1 MYVAVL
7 YWGKHDF
14 ESKVL
19 QQEYMQESRK
29 SAEAECFPND
39 FNAIW
44 LLVRLE
50 ESLKHGV
57 DLKLHILS

>member
-1 MYVAVL
+1 
-7 YWGKHDF
+7 
-14 ESKVL
+14 
-19 QQEYMQESRK
+19 MQETRK

-39 FNAIW
+39 LDAIW

-57 DLKLHILS
+57 DPKLHILS